1 MVSVFQD
8 LKLKM
13 ERVVETNTLT
23 HTQQEVSLGMHICLF
38 IHTEGLQFDK
48 FGHTSYSI
56 IKMVSGLCP
65 WLLAQSFKNPWNFLH
80 AKIAF
85 VRPKR

>member
-38 IHTEGLQFDK
+38 K
-48 FGHTSYSI
+48 C
-56 IKMVSGLCP
+56 MVYEV
-65 WLLAQSFKNPWNFLH
+65 
-80 AKIAF
+80 F
-85 VRPKR
+85 VRKVLLEKVGF